1 MANGTKNSG
10 VSKSAF
16 GDHGNVVF
24 YRLANPTDRNAFEM
38 LLTTHPSISRYDTL
52 ISQLRDLVKLENP
65 SKQLTDD
72 EFASLIEEK
81 LSGRPIEEFGVWV
94 YYPWKNAIVHLLDEE
109 DFIKVR
115 TIRNV
120 YKITPEQVELL
131 SKKKIGVLGLSVG
144 QAVVMSL
151 VMERLCGEI
160 RIADFDTLE
169 LSNLNRIRTG
179 VFQLGLEKTEIVR
192 REIAEID
199 PFIKVVVF
207 REGIQKENIGAF
219 LSEGGDLDLL
229 VEECDSADV
238 KMMIR
243 LACRKKGIPVVM
255 ETSDRGLLDVERYDL
270 DTNYP
275 ILHGLVEERFLQDR
289 PLSKEEKMELLFQC
303 FDASQA
309 SEGMTR
315 SISELGKSITTWPQ
329 LASDVILGGA
339 VVAMTTRMIFL
350 TNNIKSSRTYV
361 DVPSIIGK

>member
-1 MANGTKNSG
+1 
-10 VSKSAF
+10 
-16 GDHGNVVF
+16 
-24 YRLANPTDRNAFEM
+24 
-38 LLTTHPSISRYDTL
+38 
-52 ISQLRDLVKLENP
+52 
-65 SKQLTDD
+65 
-72 EFASLIEEK
+72 
-81 LSGRPIEEFGVWV
+81 
-94 YYPWKNAIVHLLDEE
+94 
-109 DFIKVR
+109 
-115 TIRNV
+115 
-120 YKITPEQVELL
+120 
-131 SKKKIGVLGLSVG
+131 
-144 QAVVMSL
+144 
-151 VMERLCGEI
+151 
-160 RIADFDTLE
+160 
-169 LSNLNRIRTG
+169 
-179 VFQLGLEKTEIVR
+179 
-192 REIAEID
+192 
-199 PFIKVVVF
+199 
-207 REGIQKENIGAF
+207 
-219 LSEGGDLDLL
+219 
-229 VEECDSADV
+229 
-238 KMMIR
+238 MMIR